1 MKTIK
6 NYTSTIAAATSMSR
20 IEEMLVEAGARDFMK
35 SYNNKKECDAIVF
48 VMAVP
53 GSPAPM
59 HFKLPAKVDAC
70 YEALW
75 KNYLKT
81 VKKPS
86 ETMKQTLRE
95 QAARTAWKIIH
106 DWVEIQL
113 SLIQLEQAEAMEIF
127 LPYAYNPDSKE
138 TYYEHLKKKG
148 FKQLKYE

>member
-1 MKTIK
+1 
-6 NYTSTIAAATSMSR
+6 
-20 IEEMLVEAGARDFMK
+20 
-35 SYNNKKECDAIVF
+35 
-48 VMAVP
+48 
-53 GSPAPM
+53 
-59 HFKLPAKVDAC
+59 
-70 YEALW
+70 
-75 KNYLKT
+75 
-81 VKKPS
+81 
-86 ETMKQTLRE
+86 MKQTLRE